1 MEKIWE
7 FFDELKECVYVADID
22 TFDLVYMNKKALC
35 LYNLNSPDEFEGKKC
50 YEVLKNN
57 RMPCAGCNNH
67 RLCEGKFVEWYCYN
81 PVLKRYFHIKDTLVT
96 DDNRRLRM
104 EIAIDNSLQEQK
116 YRMFLEQQNYEALA
130 NEGMRLALKA
140 DTPDESINIILE
152 YLGKALNG
160 ERTYI
165 VEKNEGGGDDNT
177 YEWVAEGVTPEIEN
191 LQNLPPEICANW
203 YRYFSE
209 GRKIAIEDIGII
221 KERDPVQYDILK
233 MQDIH
238 SIAVV
243 PLADENNTIGF
254 YGIDNPKGESLE
266 YTENILRLVGHF
278 IVSCLK
284 RRNILKQL
292 EQMSYMDQL
301 TKLGNRF
308 GLVKYIDNLEADD
321 SIGFVY
327 CDITGLKKIND
338 TEGHLAGDNL
348 ILRAG
353 DCLREVFGEYGLFR
367 VGGDEMIAV
376 CPGINENE
384 LTEKTEKLRN
394 ISAENNVVLAIGA
407 VWSKT
412 TDENIDTILSK
423 SEHLMYEDKRAYYRQ
438 NGIDRRR

>member
-22 TFDLVYMNKKALC
+22 TYDLVYMNKKSMS
-35 LYNLNSPDEFEGKKC
+35 LYSVESLDEIEGRKC
-50 YEVLKNN
+50 YEILKNN
-57 RMPCAGCNNH
+57 RTPCAGCNNH

-160 ERTYI
+160 ERTYV
-165 VEKNEGGGDDNT
+165 VEKNESGGDDNT

-191 LQNLPPEICANW
+191 LQNLPSEICENW

-209 GRKIAIEDIGII
+209 GRKIAIEDIELI
-221 KERDPVQYDILK
+221 KERDPIQYDVLK

-266 YTENILRLVGHF
+266 YTENILRLIGHF

-308 GLVKYIDNLEADD
+308 GLDKFIENFEPDD
-321 SIGFVY
+321 SLGFVY
-327 CDITGLKKIND
+327 CDITGLKKVND
-338 TEGHLAGDNL
+338 TDGHLAGDNL
-348 ILRAG
+348 ILRAAK
-353 DCLREVFGEYGLFR
+353 CLREAFGEYGLFR
-367 VGGDEMIAV
+367 VGGDEMLAV

-384 LTEKTEKLRN
+384 LTDKTEKLRN
-394 ISAENNVVLAIGA
+394 ISGENNVVLAIGA

-412 TDENIDTILSK
+412 TDENIDTLLSK